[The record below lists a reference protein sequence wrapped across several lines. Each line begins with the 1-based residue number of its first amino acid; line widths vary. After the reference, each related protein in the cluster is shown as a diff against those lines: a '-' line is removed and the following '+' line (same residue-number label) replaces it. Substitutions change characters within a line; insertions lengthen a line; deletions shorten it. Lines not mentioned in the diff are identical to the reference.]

1 MIVFCGAVAV
11 GVAVACVALVPLAPR
26 GTMVGHP
33 ERGLLATAGWTRGP
47 WLWEVIRCAGVAAAC
62 AAATIG
68 APAILVVLA
77 AIAPSVLLRWRAST
91 RRRLAGRGALAVLQG
106 AHAAIRSGNGLA
118 RALRNALERADP
130 LLREPFDEAL
140 RAFDLN
146 AALDAALRRAA
157 DHAWDARVAYALDAL
172 ALVAA
177 EDLPSSR
184 AAAMIGAAADRLA
197 FEQRL
202 AEEVAARTAGL
213 RAQIVLLAL
222 IVPALA
228 SYLAIT
234 MPGLAQTLTSP
245 LGTFVLMPAAAVLE
259 IAGIVASRS
268 IAGAAT

>member
-1 MIVFCGAVAV
+1 MIVLCGAIAV
-11 GVAVACVALVPLAPR
+11 GLAVTCAALVPVASR
-26 GTMVGHP
+26 DTVVGHP
-33 ERGLLATAGWTRGP
+33 ERQLLATAGWTCGP

-62 AAATIG
+62 TAAAMG
-68 APAILVVLA
+68 APAILVALA
-77 AIAPSVLLRWRAST
+77 AIAPSVVLRWRAS
-91 RRRLAGRGALAVLQG
+91 RRRRAAGRGALAVLQG
-106 AHAAIRSGNGLA
+106 VHAAVRPGNGLA
-118 RALRNALERADP
+118 RALRTALERADP

-146 AALDAALRRAA
+146 DTLDGSLHRAA
-157 DHAWDARVAYALDAL
+157 GRAWDGRVAYVLEAL

-234 MPGLAQTLTSP
+234 MPGLAQTLMSP